1 MHAKIGIVD
10 DRWLTLGSA
19 NLNEHS
25 LFNDTEV
32 NVVINDEALATSHA
46 TAALGRAPRAA
57 ARAGRRVTRAR
68 SSTSV
73 WRPIAQEQLE
83 RLEAGAPLTHRLVR
97 LPHVSRRSKRLLGP
111 VQSLLVDG

>member
-32 NVVINDEALATSHA
+32 NVVVNDEALATA
-46 TAALGRAPRAA
+46 TRMRLWAEHLERPEAVL
-57 ARAGRRVTRAR
+57 AGDPHRVIDE
-68 SSTSV
+68 V
-73 WRPIAQEQLE
+73 WRPRAREQRE
-83 RLEAGAPLTHRLVR
+83 RLTAGAPLTGRLVE
-97 LPHVSRRSKRLLGP
+97 LPHVSRRSKRLFGP
-111 VQSLLVDG
+111 LQSLLVDG